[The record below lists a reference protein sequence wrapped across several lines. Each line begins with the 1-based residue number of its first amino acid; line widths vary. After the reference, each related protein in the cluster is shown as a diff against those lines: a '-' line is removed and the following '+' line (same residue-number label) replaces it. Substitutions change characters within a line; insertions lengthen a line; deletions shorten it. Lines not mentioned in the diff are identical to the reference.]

1 MSQDPDPNADA
12 GGPSP
17 ADGAAALRLTPA
29 AVERE
34 RDWVRDRAAVVDL
47 INETRAALG
56 EAFGTSVDPVTEG
69 DYRAEVARVFADG
82 DVAVN
87 AAALVVLLREL
98 DVEGDYPGFVVD
110 EFLGRE
116 LAATVASTKGRA
128 YSLLAEATFHYA
140 DIHAHGGPD
149 EAAGADDLDAALAA
163 GFQTRLP
170 GWAWTEGDSPFAV
183 D

>member
-1 MSQDPDPNADA
+1 MNGSD
-12 GGPSP
+12 
-17 ADGAAALRLTPA
+17 LTLTPA

-34 RDWVRDRAAVVDL
+34 RDWVRDRGVVIEL

-56 EAFGTSVDPVTEG
+56 EVFGTEVDPVGEA
-69 DYRAEVARVFADG
+69 DYRAEVERVFADG

-110 EFLGRE
+110 EILGRE
-116 LAATVASTKGRA
+116 LAATIASTKGRA

-140 DIHAHGGPD
+140 DVHAHGAAD
-149 EAAGADDLDAALAA
+149 ETAGADDLDAALAA

-183 D
+183 E

>member
-1 MSQDPDPNADA
+1 MNGSEDGRA
-12 GGPSP
+12 G
-17 ADGAAALRLTPA
+17 DRLTLTPD

-34 RDWVRDRAAVVDL
+34 RDWIRERTAVVDL
-47 INETRAALG
+47 MNETRAALG
-56 EAFGTSVDPVTEG
+56 EAFGTDVEPVSEP
-69 DYRAEVARVFADG
+69 DYRAEVERVFADG

-87 AAALVVLLREL
+87 AAALVVLLRGL
-98 DVEGDYPGFVVD
+98 DVEADYPGFVVD

-116 LAATVASTKGRA
+116 LAATIASTRGRA

-140 DIHAHGGPD
+140 DIHAHGAPG

-183 D
+183 E

>member
-1 MSQDPDPNADA
+1 MSR
-12 GGPSP
+12 
-17 ADGAAALRLTPA
+17 LTLTPA
-29 AVERE
+29 AVARE
-34 RDWVRDRAAVVDL
+34 RDWVRDRTEVVDL
-47 INETRAALG
+47 INETRESLAA
-56 EAFGTSVDPVTEG
+56 AFETTVDPVSVA
-69 DYRAEVARVFADG
+69 DYRGEVEHVFADG

-110 EFLGRE
+110 EILGRE
-116 LAATVASTKGRA
+116 LAATVASTRGRTF
-128 YSLLAEATFHYA
+128 SLLAEATFHYA
-140 DIHAHGGPD
+140 DIRTHGSVE

-183 D
+183 E

>member
-1 MSQDPDPNADA
+1 MTAT
-12 GGPSP
+12 GGD
-17 ADGAAALRLTPA
+17 DGNGEGDRLTLTPA

-34 RDWVRDRAAVVDL
+34 RDWVRDRTAVVEL

-56 EAFGTSVDPVTEG
+56 EAFGTDVDPVAEP
-69 DYRAEVARVFADG
+69 DYRTEVERVFADG

-87 AAALVVLLREL
+87 AAALVVLLRGL

-110 EFLGRE
+110 EILGRE
-116 LAATVASTKGRA
+116 LAATIASTRGRA

-140 DIHAHGGPD
+140 DIQTHGAPE

-183 D
+183 E

>member
-1 MSQDPDPNADA
+1 MNGAD
-12 GGPSP
+12 
-17 ADGAAALRLTPA
+17 LTLTPA

-34 RDWVRDRAAVVDL
+34 RDWVRDRTAVVEL
-47 INETRAALG
+47 INETRAALS
-56 EAFGTSVDPVTEG
+56 EVFDTTVDPVTEA
-69 DYRAEVARVFADG
+69 DYRTEVERVFADG

-87 AAALVVLLREL
+87 AAALVVLLRGL

-110 EFLGRE
+110 EILGRE
-116 LAATVASTKGRA
+116 LAATIASTKGRA

-140 DIHAHGGPD
+140 DVHAHGADD

-170 GWAWTEGDSPFAV
+170 GWGWTEGDSPFAV
-183 D
+183 E

>member
-1 MSQDPDPNADA
+1 MNGNRLA
-12 GGPSP
+12 
-17 ADGAAALRLTPA
+17 LTPA

-34 RDWVRDRAAVVDL
+34 RDWVRDRVPVIEL
-47 INETRAALG
+47 INETRTALG
-56 EAFGTSVDPVTEG
+56 EVFGTDVDPVTEA
-69 DYRAEVARVFADG
+69 DYRAEVERVFADG

-110 EFLGRE
+110 EILGRE
-116 LAATVASTKGRA
+116 LAATIASTKGRA

-140 DIHAHGGPD
+140 DVHAHGGA
-149 EAAGADDLDAALAA
+149 EETAGADDLDAALAA

-183 D
+183 E